1 MSQSSPLFLNPQVF
15 LALVL
20 IVFGYAI
27 GPNSRFRKVNLLI
40 GSIMFYFYF
49 AGAAQLL
56 IILGITSATFYVA
69 KLKSKGAFIIGV
81 GINLLAIIFS
91 KILLYINSASFEGLR
106 VLVPLGISFFV
117 FEYVHY
123 LVEVRRG
130 NLLAEKNVL
139 NFFLFGLFFPT
150 VISGPIKRYE
160 NFNMQIKTLSKI
172 ATSNI
177 FLSAKLISLGFL
189 YKFGADQFAN
199 LQHWGHYYNAYTGLL
214 NGSMFLVAISLR
226 IFLDFAGYSYMA
238 IGIAR
243 IFGIDIPKNFDAPYL
258 STSIIDFWS
267 RWHISLSSWVR
278 DYLYIP
284 LGGSRVQFQRQIANL
299 LIAMSIIGLWHGLG
313 TKFLIWGLL
322 QGIGLSVNH
331 AFRRAL
337 QGRNIRKGINSIVHT
352 KVIIKW
358 FSTYL
363 FVCISWV
370 FFFYEPSEA
379 LRILHAIFMSGK
391 LATYL
396 NLWISI

>member
-1 MSQSSPLFLNPQVF
+1 MNQQGPLFLNPQVF
-15 LALVL
+15 LALAL
-20 IVFGYAI
+20 IVLGYAI
-27 GPNSRFRKVNLLI
+27 GPNTKFRKVILLL
-40 GSIMFYFYF
+40 GSLAFYFYF

-56 IILGITSATFYVA
+56 IILGMTVTTFFIG
-69 KLKSKGAFIIGV
+69 KLKSKGSFIIGV
-81 GINLLAIIFS
+81 GINVLAIIFS
-91 KILLYINSASFEGLR
+91 KILLYDTSVKFAELR
-106 VLVPLGISFFV
+106 ILVPLGISFFV

-130 NLLAEKNVL
+130 NLSAERNIL
-139 NFFLFGLFFPT
+139 DFFLFGLFFPT
-150 VISGPIKRYE
+150 VISGPIKRYA
-160 NFNMQIKTLSKI
+160 NFNLQIKSLSRI

-177 FLSAKLISLGFL
+177 FLSARLISLGFF

-199 LQHWGHYYNAYTGLL
+199 LQHWGHYYNAYTGVV

-226 IFLDFAGYSYMA
+226 IFLDFAGYSYIA

-243 IFGIDIPKNFDAPYL
+243 IFGIEIPKNFDAPYL
-258 STSIIDFWS
+258 STSVIDFWN

-313 TKFLIWGLL
+313 TRFLIWGLL

-331 AFRRAL
+331 AVRRTFR
-337 QGRNIRKGINSIVHT
+337 GRNIETRNNAIVRT

-358 FSTYL
+358 LSTYL

-391 LATYL
+391 MATYL
-396 NLWISI
+396 NLWISL